1 MQDMFEC
8 VFTTEVE
15 VKSSVSVSGG
25 TDWPQVHLNHQA
37 SETGSD
43 PWCETVWLE
52 CIVGNVLHPDKG
64 GELGE
69 AGDVEETQLCV

>member
-8 VFTTEVE
+8 VFTTKVEVE
-15 VKSSVSVSGG
+15 PSVSVGGG
-25 TDWPQVHLNHQA
+25 TDWPQVHLDYQA
-37 SETGSD
+37 SERVSD

-64 GELGE
+64 GKLGE
-69 AGDVEETQLCV
+69 AGDVEETQLRV